1 MLSKAH
7 FVSSYEILESS
18 DTQWK
23 QIQILIDTVN
33 SETFDFLKAD
43 LDYTVIW
50 KAIII
55 DYSFSLNLSSYRVY
69 ILTCLKVCLH
79 THNYMHKITKNF
91 SI

>member
-43 LDYTVIW
+43 LT
-50 KAIII
+50 
-55 DYSFSLNLSSYRVY
+55 
-69 ILTCLKVCLH
+69 TQ
-79 THNYMHKITKNF
+79 
-91 SI
+91 